1 MWGYPTQKMFAEA
14 CGAIQPKKKSKKGA
28 IQPKKRFVE
37 ACGALQPKKSA
48 EKRDPASTQWCQ
60 LLSLF
65 ACQPF

>member
-1 MWGYPTQKMFAEA
+1 MWCYTA
-14 CGAIQPKKKSKKGA
+14 KKEIKKGA